1 MKTSLLITCIL
12 ISAILI
18 LLLGVK
24 LGFAQG
30 SATQDLAGQPLPEP
44 GSTASAA
51 LPADSPATLRPQA
64 ILTVGTSCTYDTI
77 QKAIDDASSGDIIR
91 VEGKTWT
98 GSQAI
103 VNIPNKDLSFYGGYN
118 SNCTSQ
124 LPGVLTIL
132 DGDHLDSVIK
142 TLPSVATLRY
152 IIFYNF
158 EIIHGAATTGGGVSI
173 GDKYTLNIKYSA
185 IHDNQAQKGGGISL
199 GSESN
204 LYLTATSVYSN
215 TASQTGGGIYCN
227 GEFGRSSIH
236 TYGDTNIG
244 WYLYAYPIIID
255 LGNHATSGGGIYLD
269 QCNYYLY
276 KTNIWYNQATE
287 AGGGI
292 FATNS
297 SQMWIYNPVSM
308 ILFNTAQDGGGI
320 YLDNS
325 TLNMYTGQL
334 NQNQASRNGGGLYA
348 TGTSTHVFLDPYVDK
363 TIPNLQLSYNSAGDT
378 GGGAYLSDLTTL
390 VAIYIDRTYVQS
402 NTADV
407 SASAF
412 YIGDG
417 GYLWLGDSMIV
428 EGDAPDAVIKV
439 DTHGYSTSVTIR
451 NSTFAGNTGNN
462 VAIVGI
468 DDSLTLSMQNLIVW
482 GNDGV
487 DLVAGWGSVTV
498 SCSILQMSYPGN
510 NNLVADPLF
519 VNPAASDYH
528 IQKSSPA
535 IDHCAT
541 GTSMDID
548 NQKRP
553 SSFDITAPAKY
564 DAGADEYYFTHIYL
578 PVIMR

>member
-30 SATQDLAGQPLPEP
+30 SATLELAGQPLAEP
-44 GSTASAA
+44 GSAPSAA

-77 QKAIDDASSGDIIR
+77 QQAVDDASSGDTIR

-98 GSQAI
+98 GYQAI
-103 VNIPNKDLSFYGGYN
+103 VNIPNKDLIFSGGYN
-118 SNCTSQ
+118 SDCTNKQ
-124 LPGVLTIL
+124 PGVMTTL

-142 TLPSVATLRY
+142 TLPSVATKRTIS
-152 IIFYNF
+152 IINF
-158 EIIHGAATTGGGVSI
+158 EIIHGSATSGGGVSI
-173 GDKYTLNIKYSA
+173 GDNFNVIITYST
-185 IHDNQAQKGGGISL
+185 IHDNQAQKGGGIAL
-199 GSESN
+199 GSKSILSLN
-204 LYLTATSVYSN
+204 STSVYSN

-227 GEFGRSSIH
+227 GEFGRSIFY
-236 TYGDTNIG
+236 TYKDTNIG
-244 WYLYAYPIIID
+244 WYLYAYPMIIN

-269 QCNYYLY
+269 QCDFAFNSGHV
-276 KTNIWYNQATE
+276 WYNQATE

-297 SQMWIYNPVSM
+297 SMVWMVDSVSM

-325 TLNMYTGQL
+325 SINMYTGQL
-334 NQNQASRNGGGLYA
+334 NQNQVSRNGGGLYA
-348 TGTSTHVFLDPYVDK
+348 TGTNTHVFLDSVTDK
-363 TIPNLQLSYNSAGDT
+363 TIPNLQLSYNSAGGS
-378 GGGAYLSDLTTL
+378 GGGAYLSDLNTQEAT
-390 VAIYIDRTYVQS
+390 YIDQTYVQS
-402 NTADV
+402 NTAEV

-412 YIGDG
+412 YVGDG

-439 DTHGYSTSVTIR
+439 NTHGYSTSVVIR

-468 DDSLTLSMQNLIVW
+468 DDSSTLSMQNLIVW

-519 VNPAASDYH
+519 VNPAANDYH

-535 IDHCAT
+535 IDHCTT

-548 NQKRP
+548 NHKRP
-553 SSFDITAPAKY
+553 SSFDITTPARY
-564 DAGADEYYFTHIYL
+564 DAGADEIYFTHIYL
-578 PVIMR
+578 PLIMR